1 MNEQTTL
8 WGRFGGVT
16 VVIAVVFYFLA
27 AFASLPDWLGLLMVF
42 AFGPILSLSFLG
54 WYRFLAVRRNGPVL
68 QSACLC
74 GIIAGVLVTSMLVVQ
89 VGNNMIRVEAL
100 AAADTAQGELAAKVA
115 WRAVNQVQYLLDVVW
130 DIFICIAAILLG
142 VSLFSHEF
150 FGKILGGIGVATGL
164 LLLVFNLR
172 AFPSPP
178 AEVGSIDFG
187 PLVALWMLVA
197 AVRLLIVSG
206 RNTAPTAAQ

>member
-27 AFASLPDWLGLLMVF
+27 AFAPLPDWLGLPMIF

-89 VGNNMIRVEAL
+89 VGNNMVRVEAL
-100 AAADTAQGELAAKVA
+100 AAADTAQAELAAK
-115 WRAVNQVQYLLDVVW
+115 
-130 DIFICIAAILLG
+130 AA
-142 VSLFSHEF
+142 
-150 FGKILGGIGVATGL
+150 
-164 LLLVFNLR
+164 
-172 AFPSPP
+172 
-178 AEVGSIDFG
+178 
-187 PLVALWMLVA
+187 
-197 AVRLLIVSG
+197 
-206 RNTAPTAAQ
+206 